1 MTVKD
6 DIIPCASWVAHSY
19 DAIEHLPKRLL
30 FRIPESL
37 LKCHGIILPSAT
49 YILWQS
55 KTVQASSIVRHGL
68 AVQPVHI
75 IIYPDFFQLQ
85 IGIIWCVF
93 CLLLG
98 SGYYGLMACLVLLTR
113 VSSLRTLDLPSRS
126 DMLWPKQIWR
136 LPQSW
141 SRSPSLDRQTSAGKT
156 TGGLCFTSQ
165 ESRPNK
171 SFVTAN

>member
-19 DAIEHLPKRLL
+19 DAIEHPSKRLL
-30 FRIPESL
+30 FQNHFWMSWNYFTL
-37 LKCHGIILPSAT
+37 SYST
-49 YILWQS
+49 YYGSQKRYKQVALSVMDSQYNQF
-55 KTVQASSIVRHGL
+55 TSSSTQISSNFRS
-68 AVQPVHI
+68 
-75 IIYPDFFQLQ
+75 DFFQLP
-85 IGIIWCVF
+85 ISIIWCVF

-141 SRSPSLDRQTSAGKT
+141 WRSPKSWSSNICRKDNRRIMFHISRESAK
-156 TGGLCFTSQ
+156 
-165 ESRPNK
+165 
-171 SFVTAN
+171 

>member
-1 MTVKD
+1 M
-6 DIIPCASWVAHSY
+6 SWNYFTLSYSTYYGSQKRYKQVALSVMDSQY
-19 DAIEHLPKRLL
+19 NQFTSSSTQISSN
-30 FRIPESL
+30 FRS
-37 LKCHGIILPSAT
+37 
-49 YILWQS
+49 
-55 KTVQASSIVRHGL
+55 
-68 AVQPVHI
+68 
-75 IIYPDFFQLQ
+75 DFFQLP

-141 SRSPSLDRQTSAGKT
+141 WRSPSLDRQTSAGKT
-156 TGGLCFTSQ
+156 TGGLCFRSQ